1 MAAFLTWLTQWQTGI
16 DWIDD
21 DHREIA
27 AMLNRL
33 VEVNGRALT
42 QDPGLAPRGVLSVL
56 DALLERTRQHFQAEE
71 AFLRTIRFPG
81 YEGHRCEHV
90 MQLAEF
96 TDLRRALEQ
105 DRSACLSADTLEE
118 FKRWFFN
125 HVVVEDRDYVDY
137 YVGVVA
143 SASSVPY
150 PAFHADGRALT
161 IPHRDQTD

>member
-1 MAAFLTWLTQWQTGI
+1 MAVFLTWLVQWQTGI

-33 VEVNGRALT
+33 VEVNGHAVTRE
-42 QDPGLAPRGVLSVL
+42 QDIARCQIFKVL
-56 DALLERTRQHFQAEE
+56 DALIERTRRHFQAEE
-71 AFLRTIRFPG
+71 AFLRTIHFPG
-81 YEGHRCEHV
+81 YEGHRCEHA

-96 TDLRRALEQ
+96 ADLRRSLEL
-105 DRSACLSADTLEE
+105 DGTSRLSSDTLEE

-137 YVGVVA
+137 YVGEVATAA
-143 SASSVPY
+143 SAPY

-161 IPHRDQTD
+161 VPHRDQTD